1 MRLWGKVVRVM
12 LLVTAAAFAV
22 VAIVMPEAR
31 REAFGAVILLIVVA
45 LFVVPVVIRFFM
57 SFTGDGEVLADG
69 VAGTATITSLKPTG
83 WRYNRANPIVNF
95 SLRAEAGGAAYPVE
109 IKQAVDPELL
119 DRLAPG
125 IIVAVR
131 VDRENHKKVVI
142 DWGEPIR
149 AIHEA
154 SGGESAEQQATATQS
169 SLYQPAKR
177 SLLPFLRW
185 GFLIFGLIFF
195 RLSCEEDYYEKGGAR
210 VQGIVLQKTYS
221 PGTGSTAGR
230 GGSSSKHYVSYRF
243 TAKEG
248 RTIEGRY
255 DVLPGAWQ
263 KLKEGDPVTI
273 EYLPDAADT
282 NRIPEQRARSL
293 TWTIMALTLLVASAV
308 LFVISRCQRRTPSK
322 TVTKGDR
329 FAPHLWKDPR

>member
-12 LLVTAAAFAV
+12 LLVMAAVFAV

-45 LFVVPVVIRFFM
+45 LFGVPVVLRFFM
-57 SFTGDGEVLADG
+57 SFTGDEEVLANG
-69 VAGTATITSLKPTG
+69 VAGAATITSLEPTG
-83 WRYNRANPIVNF
+83 WRYNRYYPIVRF
-95 SLRAEAGGAAYPVE
+95 GLSVEASGAAYPVE
-109 IKQAVDPELL
+109 LKQAVDPELL

-125 IIVAVR
+125 VIVAVR

-142 DWGEPIR
+142 DWREPIR
-149 AIHEA
+149 ATTHDA
-154 SGGESAEQQATATQS
+154 AGGESAEQQATAIQS
-169 SLYQPAKR
+169 SSHQFAKG

-210 VQGIVLQKTYS
+210 VQGIVLQKTHS
-221 PGTGSTAGR
+221 PGTGSTRGR

-243 TAKEG
+243 TTKEG

-263 KLKEGDPVTI
+263 KLKEGDPVTV
-273 EYLPDAADT
+273 EYLPDAPDT

-293 TWTIMALTLLVASAV
+293 TWTIMALVLLVASGV
-308 LFVISRCQRRTPSK
+308 LFVISRRQRRTQAKP
-322 TVTKGDR
+322 
-329 FAPHLWKDPR
+329 

>member
-12 LLVTAAAFAV
+12 LLVMAAVFAV

-45 LFVVPVVIRFFM
+45 LFGLPVVIRFFM
-57 SFTGDGEVLADG
+57 SFTGDEEVLTNG
-69 VAGTATITSLKPTG
+69 VVGSATITSLEPTG
-83 WRYNRANPIVNF
+83 WRYNRYYPIVNF
-95 SLRAEAGGAAYPVE
+95 GLSVEASGAAYPVE
-109 IKQAVDPELL
+109 LKQAVDPELL

-125 IIVAVR
+125 VIVAVR

-142 DWGEPIR
+142 DWREPIR
-149 AIHEA
+149 ATHDA
-154 SGGESAEQQATATQS
+154 AGGDSAEQQATATQS
-169 SLYQPAKR
+169 SSRQLAKG

-210 VQGIVLQKTYS
+210 VQGIVLQKIHS

-243 TAKEG
+243 TTKEG

-255 DVLPGAWQ
+255 DVLPGTWQ
-263 KLKEGDPVTI
+263 KLNEGDSVTV
-273 EYLPDAADT
+273 EYLPDAPDT

-293 TWTIMALTLLVASAV
+293 TWTIMALVLLVASAV
-308 LFVISRCQRRTPSK
+308 LFIISRRQRRTPSK
-322 TVTKGDR
+322 TVTKGVR

>member
-12 LLVTAAAFAV
+12 LLVMAAVFAV

-45 LFVVPVVIRFFM
+45 LFAVPVVIRFFM
-57 SFTGDGEVLADG
+57 SFTGDEEVLANG
-69 VAGTATITSLKPTG
+69 IAGAATITSLKPTG
-83 WRYNRANPIVNF
+83 WRYNRYYPIVEF
-95 SLRAEAGGAAYPVE
+95 SLSAEAGGAAYPVE
-109 IKQAVDPELL
+109 VKQAVDPELL

-142 DWGEPIR
+142 DWREPIR
-149 AIHEA
+149 ATHDA
-154 SGGESAEQQATATQS
+154 AGRESAEQQATAIQS
-169 SLYQPAKR
+169 SHQFTKG